1 MRPDWMLWA
10 FVALFAGTATGWLTD
25 YYDKVKILS
34 HTNIEHT
41 HLIERVDRLD
51 GKFEELERLR
61 NTCRKNLSCDM
72 AETALFMR
80 AAGFDFPLLV
90 SEQICR
96 DAGLGL
102 ESKNATQERQ

>member
-1 MRPDWMLWA
+1 MRPDWLLWL
-10 FVALFAGTATGWLTD
+10 FVVIFAGTSIGWLTD
-25 YYDKVKILS
+25 YYEKVKILN
-34 HTNIEHT
+34 HTAVEHAGLT
-41 HLIERVDRLD
+41 ERIVEVERR
-51 GKFEELERLR
+51 FEVMEQMR

-96 DAGLGL
+96 DAGIGL